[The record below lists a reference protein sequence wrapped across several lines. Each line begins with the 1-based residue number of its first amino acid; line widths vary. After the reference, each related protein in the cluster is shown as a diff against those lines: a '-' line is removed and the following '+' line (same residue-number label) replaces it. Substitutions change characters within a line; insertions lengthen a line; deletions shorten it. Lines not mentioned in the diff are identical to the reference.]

1 MEEKNAQESIK
12 TRIWY
17 LQKTKLELA
26 LAVAMEFL
34 VDKRSDK
41 KVEEDKKTENDYETI
56 ILKIKKEDVNKNDEN
71 QPKTDKNRQNTQTKA

>member
-26 LAVAMEFL
+26 QAAAMEFL

-41 KVEEDKKTENDYETI
+41 KSRRRRRRKEN
-56 ILKIKKEDVNKNDEN
+56 
-71 QPKTDKNRQNTQTKA
+71 